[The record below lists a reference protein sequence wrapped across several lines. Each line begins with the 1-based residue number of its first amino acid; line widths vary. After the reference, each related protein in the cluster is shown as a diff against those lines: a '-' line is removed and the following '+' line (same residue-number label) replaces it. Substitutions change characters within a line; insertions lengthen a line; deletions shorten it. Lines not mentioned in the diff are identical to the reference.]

1 MNKQELIKKYEDTIY
16 AIIATDEVLGDL
28 QQLDEPQPI
37 KLKDVI
43 ARIEKFDLGTKAV
56 WINEILNKLGSDYGI
71 LKYKAGYEQGKVE
84 GEWIRQQLKDAD
96 KIWQELN
103 KPTIPMF
110 IADWIVQAKEDGY
123 NIAGAINEAPRGA
136 VDDWLELEN
145 VDIFAEAWING
156 YTIEKEKRYT
166 VKMKGMDKE
175 FTMLIILWEVQDDS
189 KI

>member
-1 MNKQELIKKYEDTIY
+1 MNKQELIKKYEDLFEKLYAFPIVTINGV
-16 AIIATDEVLGDL
+16 IEDFK
-28 QQLDEPQPI
+28 QLDEPQ
-37 KLKDVI
+37 
-43 ARIEKFDLGTKAV
+43 
-56 WINEILNKLGSDYGI
+56 
-71 LKYKAGYEQGKVE
+71 KVM
-84 GEWIRQQLKDAD
+84 
-96 KIWQELN
+96 
-103 KPTIPMF
+103 IPRF

-175 FTMLIILWEVQDDS
+175 FTMFKLDKIRGSWYLGNDIEYSYTKTTHTRKELEEAGFGEVFNS
-189 KI
+189 PLFEVEEVEE

>member
-1 MNKQELIKKYEDTIY
+1 MKMNKQELIKKYEDLFEKLYAFPIVTINGV
-16 AIIATDEVLGDL
+16 IEDFK
-28 QQLDEPQPI
+28 QLDEPQ
-37 KLKDVI
+37 
-43 ARIEKFDLGTKAV
+43 
-56 WINEILNKLGSDYGI
+56 
-71 LKYKAGYEQGKVE
+71 KVM
-84 GEWIRQQLKDAD
+84 
-96 KIWQELN
+96 
-103 KPTIPMF
+103 IPRF

-175 FTMLIILWEVQDDS
+175 FTMFKLDKIRGSWYLGNDTEYSYTKTTHTRKELEEAGFGEVFNS
-189 KI
+189 PLFEVEEVEE

>member
-1 MNKQELIKKYEDTIY
+1 MNKQELIKKYEDLFEKLYAFPIVTINGV
-16 AIIATDEVLGDL
+16 IEDL
-28 QQLDEPQPI
+28 KQLDEP
-37 KLKDVI
+37 LKVM
-43 ARIEKFDLGTKAV
+43 
-56 WINEILNKLGSDYGI
+56 
-71 LKYKAGYEQGKVE
+71 
-84 GEWIRQQLKDAD
+84 
-96 KIWQELN
+96 
-103 KPTIPMF
+103 IPRF

-175 FTMLIILWEVQDDS
+175 FTMFKRDKIRGSWYFGNDTEYSYTKTTHTRKELEEAGFGWVFDFPGVEIEEVD
-189 KI
+189 